1 MSSRERENL
10 TLSDREQVED
20 GCLGET
26 KKRYPEYFIPN
37 PTNSDIE
44 KIEKCAFDGPAGFP
58 GNTHFHERNFVDQSG
73 SFWTCSIKDR
83 VEKMTLVDSACKIK
97 LTLCV
102 VALVED
108 H

>member
-1 MSSRERENL
+1 MEFKEIGSKRENTISCFRFWPVLSGRERENL

-58 GNTHFHERNFVDQSG
+58 GNAHFHERNFVDQSG
-73 SFWTCSIKDR
+73 SFLD
-83 VEKMTLVDSACKIK
+83 MFN
-97 LTLCV
+97 
-102 VALVED
+102 
-108 H
+108 